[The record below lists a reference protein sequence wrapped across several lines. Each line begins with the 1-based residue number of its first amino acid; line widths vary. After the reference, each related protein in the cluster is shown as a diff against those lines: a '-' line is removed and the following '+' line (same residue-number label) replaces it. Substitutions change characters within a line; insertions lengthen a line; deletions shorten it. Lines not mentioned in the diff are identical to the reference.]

1 MAEDNNYMDD
11 SDESLNESLRLI
23 GEMDADELVAQ
34 AFNNSYDMITGS
46 SNIEDIIINDNK
58 NGNVITMLAHDIDE
72 DPTNEDLEAIIKYFE
87 KTEEYEKCAVLQ
99 KLIKK

>member
-1 MAEDNNYMDD
+1 MAEENDHIDN
-11 SDESLNESLRLI
+11 SDESLNETLKLI

-72 DPTNEDLEAIIKYFE
+72 DPTNEDLESMIKYFE
-87 KTEEYEKCAVLQ
+87 STEEYEKCAVLQ
-99 KLIKK
+99 KLIKE